1 MTTDVGTEGGTSAA
15 NDPTAARLEALR
27 RRRAPSILARANA
40 LPGRRR
46 RRRHAA
52 IGARIMAAGLSAS
65 ITLGLVGALAR
76 ASKTDSTGGTAI
88 TPAPAVVV
96 RRTPAPTA
104 SGAPV
109 PTAPSVPPVTATN
122 APPVTS
128 SHAS

>member
-1 MTTDVGTEGGTSAA
+1 MTDVGTEGGTSAA
-15 NDPTAARLEALR
+15 NEPTAARLEALH
-27 RRRAPSILARANA
+27 RRRATSSPGRANA
-40 LPGRRR
+40 PPGRRR

-76 ASKTDSTGGTAI
+76 AGRTDSTGGTAV
-88 TPAPAVVV
+88 TPESTVVV

-104 SGAPV
+104 SGAPA
-109 PTAPSVPPVTATN
+109 PTAPSVPSVTATT

-128 SHAS
+128 SQAS